1 MKQGLFSVVDTRK
14 ASVYS
19 VVLLLVFSIPVASQQ
34 VDIEGGSEGFDAF
47 VDTNFSSNFQM
58 DIGSG
63 LKELDLEESDSS
75 YSMVEEPERKVREL
89 VTPQGSLRIEESPN
103 TSVKTVTTAYGV
115 LKKGFR
121 NGENISSFS
130 GPEDMKDKVEK
141 IFEGLKG
148 NLSVKMREASV
159 RKDVVMEKILPDVSV
174 DHRFGDSERIVLSNE
189 GTERIS
195 LEGWTVKNS
204 DPDVYE
210 LDRVVSPGKDV
221 VLYPDRAGNVT
232 GSVIENT
239 GVDIDQTED
248 ELVLENRLGREIDTE
263 TW

>member
-1 MKQGLFSVVDTRK
+1 MVEARK

-34 VDIEGGSEGFDAF
+34 VDIQDDSKGFRAF
-47 VDTNFSSNFQM
+47 VDTNFSSSFQM

-63 LKELDLEESDSS
+63 VKEMDLEESGSS
-75 YSMVEEPERKVREL
+75 YSMVEEPQRKVREL

-103 TSVKTVTTAYGV
+103 SSVKTVRTPYGV

-121 NGENISSFS
+121 DGENISSFS
-130 GPEDMKDKVEK
+130 GPEDMKYKVEK
-141 IFEGLKG
+141 IFEGLKS

-159 RKDVVMEKILPDVSV
+159 KKDVVMERLLPDVSLN
-174 DHRFGDSERIVLSNE
+174 HRFGDSERILIENSGGE
-189 GTERIS
+189 SIS
-195 LEGWTVKNS
+195 LDGWTVQNS

-210 LDRVVSPGKDV
+210 LDRTLSSGERV
-221 VLYPDRAGNVT
+221 VLYPDEAGNVT
-232 GSVIENT
+232 GGVVENT

-248 ELVLENRLGREIDTE
+248 KLVLENRFGREVDVE
-263 TW
+263 AW

>member
-1 MKQGLFSVVDTRK
+1 MKQGLFFVVEPRK

-34 VDIEGGSEGFDAF
+34 VDIQRDSEGFDAF

-63 LKELDLEESDSS
+63 LKKLDLEESGSS

-103 TSVKTVTTAYGV
+103 ASVKTVTTPYGV

-121 NGENISSFS
+121 DGENISGFS
-130 GPEDMKDKVEK
+130 GPEDMRDKAEK

-148 NLSVKMREASV
+148 NLSLKMREASV
-159 RKDVVMEKILPDVSV
+159 RKDVVMERLLPDVSV
-174 DHRFGDSERIVLSNE
+174 DRRFGGSERIVVSNE

-195 LEGWTVKNS
+195 LEGWTVENS

-210 LDRVVSPGKDV
+210 LGRTLSGDGKV
-221 VLYPDRAGNVT
+221 VLYPGDAGNVT
-232 GSVIENT
+232 GSVVENT
-239 GVDIDQTED
+239 GVDIDETED
-248 ELVLENRLGREIDTE
+248 KLVLENRFGRKVDAES
-263 TW
+263 W